1 MFALTKQNRNI
12 YKPFILIF
20 NMARY
25 REIKKYG
32 NTFVIPLTK
41 PDMEDMKFKEG
52 EMVDVEKLKLK
63 KGEDNGNKKS

>member
-1 MFALTKQNRNI
+1 MSKTK
-12 YKPFILIF
+12 Y
-20 NMARY
+20 RY

-52 EMVDVEKLKLK
+52 EMVDVEKLKIK
-63 KGEDNGNKKS
+63 KEEK